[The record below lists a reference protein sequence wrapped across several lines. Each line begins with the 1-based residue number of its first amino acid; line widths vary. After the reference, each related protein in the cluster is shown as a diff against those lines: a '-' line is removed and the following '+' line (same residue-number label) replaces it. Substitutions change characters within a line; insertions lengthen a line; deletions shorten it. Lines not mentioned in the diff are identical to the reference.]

1 MNQEGL
7 HLMTNNHAKG
17 SVKVTAMTSNREL
30 FESSYAEY
38 LKTIKDLD
46 DFYESYATGC
56 IAKKRLEARQKAWK
70 EVRKGKPPEDEN
82 KIIDKIGE
90 LANKYTEGVEEEA
103 KAIYNTLIAKKAEIE
118 LKLNSLAALCEV
130 VSGENE
136 FVFRMTDG
144 WMFST
149 QGLGAVHYA
158 RGLAESHADK
168 ARFHG
173 VQAEIKEVQKH
184 ADTVFT
190 VMVKLASDIDL
201 EILKRKPEIPLRD
214 WVENCWHRGINPR
227 VMNPFLPYDYEEK
240 NNISFFKKETK

>member
-1 MNQEGL
+1 
-7 HLMTNNHAKG
+7 
-17 SVKVTAMTSNREL
+17 MTSNREL
-30 FESSYAEY
+30 FESNYAEY
-38 LKTIKDLD
+38 LKIKKGLD

-56 IAKKRLEARQKAWK
+56 IAKKRLEACQKAWK

-82 KIIDKIGE
+82 KIFNIIGE
-90 LANKYTEGVEEEA
+90 AASKYAKDIEAEA
-103 KAIYNTLIAKKAEIE
+103 KVIYNALIAKKTEIE
-118 LKLNSLAALCEV
+118 PKLNSLAAVCEV
-130 VSGENE
+130 VSGETE

-173 VQAEIKEVQKH
+173 LQAEIKEVQKH
-184 ADTVFT
+184 TNTIFT

-214 WVENCWHRGINPR
+214 WVENCWHRGVNPR

-240 NNISFFKKETK
+240 NNISFFKKEKK